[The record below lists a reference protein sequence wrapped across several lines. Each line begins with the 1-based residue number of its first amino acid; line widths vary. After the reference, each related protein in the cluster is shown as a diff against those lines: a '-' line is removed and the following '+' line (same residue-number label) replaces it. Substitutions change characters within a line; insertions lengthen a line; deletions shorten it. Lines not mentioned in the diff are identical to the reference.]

1 MISYHPAIN
10 NHQTPAFFTS
20 PSSFASAETR
30 IPGSNRPDRTSSKLL
45 NLGCLCGLE
54 MSREADHKPVF
65 SFHHISPVHVAD
77 QMNFEPRPSY
87 PTENP
92 DRTMPATRACCARRG
107 FRKREGSSHQVV
119 CGQPQPLSEHG
130 LQKHLVPRQDLINQ
144 AMSIH
149 RSIRDPSTHSSIHLF
164 SQSGVNPS
172 LDPASSIK
180 HHPSNIIE
188 PRIHPLITAF
198 LLAAAATS

>member
-10 NHQTPAFFTS
+10 HHQTPAFFTS
-20 PSSFASAETR
+20 PSLHQLRQGFQVAIDLIEL
-30 IPGSNRPDRTSSKLL
+30 RPNCSLWAVCVVLKWLVKLII
-45 NLGCLCGLE
+45 N
-54 MSREADHKPVF
+54 HFF

-87 PTENP
+87 PTENR
-92 DRTMPATRACCARRG
+92 DWIMPATRACCARRG

-130 LQKHLVPRQDLINQ
+130 LKKHLVPRQDLINP

-149 RSIRDPSTHSSIHLF
+149 RSIHDPSTHSSIHLF

-172 LDPASSIK
+172 LDPASSVK

-198 LLAAAATS
+198 LLAATY